1 MDGLDN
7 RSQQRL
13 VKIPVTTTI
22 LPGDS
27 LNLSVPSDISPNSV
41 VMIELN
47 LQQTTPF
54 FQLVITQLNEGCFRI
69 SNETDA
75 PVKLKKNCQ
84 AFRVYSTSS
93 SVDFP
98 LSQNVESPLL
108 PTMSVQDILK
118 NITIDGDL
126 TSTERQPLLDIN
138 KSHEDI
144 FQPTLPGYDHSFGLV
159 NASFSFA
166 GKARPIP
173 QKLRFPN
180 YGSHQ
185 NLLFNIKCQQL
196 KDQGV
201 LMIRLKKESSQS
213 SPIMHGS

>member
-1 MDGLDN
+1 
-7 RSQQRL
+7 
-13 VKIPVTTTI
+13 
-22 LPGDS
+22 
-27 LNLSVPSDISPNSV
+27 
-41 VMIELN
+41 
-47 LQQTTPF
+47 
-54 FQLVITQLNEGCFRI
+54 
-69 SNETDA
+69 
-75 PVKLKKNCQ
+75 
-84 AFRVYSTSS
+84 
-93 SVDFP
+93 
-98 LSQNVESPLL
+98 
-108 PTMSVQDILK
+108 MSVQDILK

-126 TSTERQPLLDIN
+126 TSTERQPLLDII